1 MKRTIRNRTIGAVA
15 AAVAVGT
22 LSAPPAQAQQAYG
35 PVAQRAID
43 GARAYMKANNLESV
57 ELDVLLNSLY
67 RNSFPDFAAEWE
79 GLTGITLKSEPLG
92 YTDIPSKVM
101 GECVAKTGAFDI
113 FNDFPYTQPDAA
125 SCGVLHPLDEY
136 AAKYKPDFSGI
147 PEAFVAQQY
156 YNGKQYSFVLDGDH
170 IMLVLR
176 KDIVEN
182 PQAQAEFKAATGKD
196 LGCPATMADW
206 EEQAKFFHTKAGET
220 RWGITFEQPLYGA
233 MGYRSVNFS
242 HRHFPAYFGGLLFDA
257 DMNPQ
262 INTPQGIAAIEA
274 LASIVQYMP
283 EDIQGWGTPQI
294 YPFWGSGQA
303 YSVMSFPSIFGFGNA
318 NPDSKVKGKQLP
330 CVIPATTAGGEPV
343 RRAAEA
349 AGTSYMVSSH
359 SDQPELAYLF
369 IQWLTSP
376 SVGNRA
382 IAHPK
387 GFWDPFR
394 TQNLGV
400 EGIEAKFSREFLE
413 ETLENAKFTTSLL
426 YIEGHY
432 EYMKILDNNLAEVMN
447 GNKTAEQAAADI
459 EDGWNDVTE
468 DIGRDNQIDVWRKG
482 VEAGLYVDKL

>member
-1 MKRTIRNRTIGAVA
+1 MKHQIRHAILGAIAISAAIGVA
-15 AAVAVGT
+15 STGPVHG
-22 LSAPPAQAQQAYG
+22 QQD

-43 GARAYMKANNLESV
+43 GARAYVKEHNLENPK
-57 ELDVLLNSLY
+57 LDMLLNSLY
-67 RNSFPDFAAEWE
+67 RNSMPDFAARWKE
-79 GLTGITLKSEPLG
+79 LTGIEIVSEPLG

-125 SCGVLHPLDEY
+125 SCGVLQPLDEY

-147 PEAFVAQQY
+147 PAAFVAQQY

-182 PQAQAEFKAATGKD
+182 PQARAEFKAATGKD

-242 HRHFPAYFGGLLFDA
+242 HRHFPAYFGGLLFDEE
-257 DMNPQ
+257 MNPR
-262 INTPQGIAAIEA
+262 INTPQGIQAIKDF
-274 LASIVQYMP
+274 ASIVQYMP

-318 NPDSKVKGKQLP
+318 NPDSKVKGNQLP
-330 CVIPATTAGGEPV
+330 CVIPATTAVDPPA

-349 AGTSYMVSSH
+349 AGTSYMVSAY
-359 SDQPELAYLF
+359 SDNPELAYLF

-376 SVGNRA
+376 SVGNEA

-400 EGIEAKFSREFLE
+400 PGIEKKFSKEFLT
-413 ETLENAKFTTSLL
+413 ETLENAKYTTSLL

-447 GNKTAEQAAADI
+447 GNTTAEEAAEAV

-482 VEAGLYVDKL
+482 VEAGLYVDKF

>member
-1 MKRTIRNRTIGAVA
+1 MNNMKKYIVLAACLGVAAPAVA
-15 AAVAVGT
+15 
-22 LSAPPAQAQQAYG
+22 QQD
-35 PVAQRAID
+35 PVAQRAIE
-43 GARAYMKANNLESV
+43 GAKAYVAKHNLENP

-67 RNSFPDFAAEWE
+67 RNSFPDFAAEWKE
-79 GLTGITLKSEPLG
+79 LTGVEVASEPLG

-101 GECVAKTGAFDI
+101 GESVAKTGAFDI

-125 SCGVLHPLDEY
+125 SAGVLRPLDEY

-156 YNGKQYSFVLDGDH
+156 YNDKQYSFVLDGDH
-170 IMLVLR
+170 IILVLR

-182 PQAQAEFKAATGKD
+182 PKARAEFKAATGKE
-196 LGCPATMADW
+196 LGCPANMADW
-206 EEQAKFFHTKAGET
+206 EEQAKFFHTKAGQT
-220 RWGITFEQPLYGA
+220 RWGVTFEKPLYGA

-242 HRHFPAYFGGLLFDA
+242 HRHFPAYFGGLLFDK
-257 DMNPQ
+257 DMKPR
-262 INTPQGIAAIEA
+262 INTLQGIKAVKAF
-274 LASIVQYMP
+274 ASIVGYMP

-303 YSVMSFPSIFGFGNA
+303 YSVMSFPSIFGYGNA
-318 NPDSKVKGKQLP
+318 NPKSLVKNKQLP
-330 CVIPATTAGGEPV
+330 CVIPQAAGAPV

-349 AGTSYMVSSH
+349 AGTSYMVNAY
-359 SDQPELAYLF
+359 SDHPELAYLF

-394 TQNLGV
+394 KQNLGV
-400 EGIEAKFSREFLE
+400 PGIVKKFSNEFLE
-413 ETLENAKFTTSLL
+413 TTMKNAQYTTSLL

-432 EYMKILDNNLAEVMN
+432 EYMKILDNNLAAVMN
-447 GNKTAEQAAADI
+447 SNVTAEQAVAAI
-459 EDGWNDVTE
+459 EKGWNDVTE
-468 DIGRDNQIDVWRKG
+468 DIGRDNQIEVWRKG
-482 VEAGLYVDKL
+482 VKAGLYVDRL

>member
-1 MKRTIRNRTIGAVA
+1 MMRITTTTTMLALA
-15 AAVAVGT
+15 AALG
-22 LSAPPAQAQQAYG
+22 LSLASTNPVLAQED

-43 GARAYMKANNLESV
+43 GAKAYMKANNLTTV
-57 ELDVLLNSLY
+57 KLDVLLNSLY
-67 RNSFPDFAAEWE
+67 RNSFPDFAAEWKE
-79 GLTGITLKSEPLG
+79 LTGVELVSEPLG

-101 GECVAKTGAFDI
+101 GEAVAKTGAFDI

-125 SCGVLHPLDEY
+125 SAGTLHPLDAY
-136 AAKYKPDFSGI
+136 VAKYKPDFSGI
-147 PEAFVAQQY
+147 PDAFVAQQS

-182 PQAQAEFKAATGKD
+182 PLAQAEFKAATGKD
-196 LGCPATMADW
+196 LGCPDNMADW

-220 RWGITFEQPLYGA
+220 RWGVTFEQPLYGA
-233 MGYRSVNFS
+233 MAYRSVNFS
-242 HRHFPAYFGGLLFDA
+242 HRHFPAYFGGLLFDK
-257 DMNPQ
+257 DMNPR
-262 INTPQGIAAIEA
+262 INSAQGIKAIQD
-274 LASIVQYMP
+274 LASIVKYMP

-303 YSVMSFPSIFGFGNA
+303 YSVMSFPSIFGYGNA
-318 NPDSKVKGKQLP
+318 NPKSTVKGKQLP
-330 CVIPATTAGGEPV
+330 CLIPATDAPGTPV

-349 AGTSYMVSSH
+349 AGTSYMVNAY

-376 SVGNRA
+376 SIGNRA

-400 EGIEAKFSREFLE
+400 KGIQDKFSDEFLVK
-413 ETLENAKFTTSLL
+413 TTENAAFTTSLL

-432 EYMKILDNNLAEVMN
+432 EYMKILDNNLANVMG
-447 GNKTAEQAAADI
+447 GNITAEEAAARV
-459 EDGWNDVTE
+459 EKAWNAVTE
-468 DIGRDNQIDVWRKG
+468 DVGLENQIEAWRKG
-482 VEAGLYVDKL
+482 VDAGLYVDRF

>member
-1 MKRTIRNRTIGAVA
+1 MQNKTTATLLAFATALGLSVA
-15 AAVAVGT
+15 STNPV
-22 LSAPPAQAQQAYG
+22 LAQDD
-35 PVAQRAID
+35 PVAQRAIE
-43 GARAYMKANNLESV
+43 GARAYMKANNLTTV
-57 ELDVLLNSLY
+57 KLDVLLNSLY
-67 RNSFPDFAAEWE
+67 RNSFPDFAAEWKE
-79 GLTGITLKSEPLG
+79 LTGIELVSEPLG

-101 GECVAKTGAFDI
+101 GEAVAKTGAFDI

-125 SCGVLHPLDEY
+125 SAGVLKPLDEY
-136 AAKYKPDFSGI
+136 VAKYKPDFSGI
-147 PEAFVAQQY
+147 PEAFVAQQS

-182 PQAQAEFKAATGKD
+182 PLARAEFKAATGKD

-220 RWGITFEQPLYGA
+220 RWGVTFEQPLYGA

-242 HRHFPAYFGGLLFDA
+242 HRHFPAYFGGLLFDK

-262 INTPQGIAAIEA
+262 INTPQGIKAINA
-274 LASIVQYMP
+274 LSSIVKYMP

-303 YSVMSFPSIFGFGNA
+303 YSVMSFPSIFGYGNA
-318 NPDSKVKGKQLP
+318 NPNSTVKGKQLP
-330 CVIPATTAGGEPV
+330 CVIPLTEAPAQPV

-349 AGTSYMVSSH
+349 AGTSYMVNSY

-376 SVGNRA
+376 SIGNRA

-400 EGIEAKFSREFLE
+400 EGIQAKFSNEFLE
-413 ETLENAKFTTSLL
+413 KTLENAKFTTSLL

-432 EYMKILDNNLAEVMN
+432 EYMKILDNNLTDVMS
-447 GNKTAEQAAADI
+447 GNITAEKAAADI
-459 EDGWNDVTE
+459 EKAWNAVTE
-468 DIGRDNQIDVWRKG
+468 DIGRKEQIAAWRKG
-482 VEAGLYVDKL
+482 VDAGLYVDRF

>member
-1 MKRTIRNRTIGAVA
+1 MKNCLIKSSVIALAGAVGLSLI
-15 AAVAVGT
+15 GT
-22 LSAPPAQAQQAYG
+22 APVLAQQD

-43 GARAYMKANNLESV
+43 GAKAYVKAKGLQNPK
-57 ELDVLLNSLY
+57 LDMLLNSLY
-67 RNSFPDFAAEWE
+67 RNSLPDFAAEWKE
-79 GLTGITLKSEPLG
+79 LTGVEIVSEPLG

-101 GECVAKTGAFDI
+101 GEAVAKTGAFDI

-125 SCGVLHPLDEY
+125 GAGVLHPLDEY

-182 PQAQAEFKAATGKD
+182 PQARAEFKAATGKD

-220 RWGITFEQPLYGA
+220 RWGIKFEQPLYGA
-233 MGYRSVNFS
+233 MAYRSTNFS
-242 HRHFPAYFGGLLFDA
+242 HRHFPAYFGGLLFDK
-257 DMNPQ
+257 DMNPR
-262 INTPQGIAAIEA
+262 INSAQGVKAINA
-274 LASIVQYMP
+274 FASIVKYMP

-303 YSVMSFPSIFGFGNA
+303 YSVMSFPSIFGYGNA
-318 NPDSKVKGKQLP
+318 NPNSTVKGMQTP
-330 CVIPATTAGGEPV
+330 CVIPATDAGGKMV

-349 AGTSYMVSSH
+349 AGTSYMVNSY
-359 SDQPELAYLF
+359 SDDPELAYLF

-394 TQNLGV
+394 TQNLGDA
-400 EGIEAKFSREFLE
+400 GIIEKFSNEFLE
-413 ETLENAKFTTSLL
+413 KTMENSQYTTSLL

-432 EYMKILDNNLAEVMN
+432 EYMKILDNNLADVMN
-447 GNKTAEQAAADI
+447 GNLAAEKAAENI
-459 EDGWNDVTE
+459 EERWNDVTE
-468 DIGRDNQIDVWRKG
+468 DIGRKEQIEVWRKG
-482 VEAGLYVDKL
+482 VEAGLYVDKF

>member
-1 MKRTIRNRTIGAVA
+1 MRSKRLGIVTPALAG
-15 AAVAVGT
+15 AAVFSLASVTT
-22 LSAPPAQAQQAYG
+22 LAADYG

-43 GARAYMKANNLESV
+43 GAKAYVAQNNLKDAK
-57 ELDVLLNSLY
+57 LDILLNSLY
-67 RNSFPDFAAEWE
+67 RNAMPDFAAEWKQ
-79 GLTGITLKSEPLG
+79 LTGVTINSEPLG

-101 GECVAKTGAFDI
+101 GEAVAKTGAFDI

-125 SCGVLHPLDEY
+125 SAGVLKALDDY

-147 PEAFVAQQY
+147 AEAFVAQQY

-170 IMLVLR
+170 IILVLR

-182 PQAQAEFKAATGKD
+182 PAARAEFKAATGKD

-206 EEQAKFFHTKAGET
+206 EEQARFFHTKAGQK
-220 RWGITFEQPLYGA
+220 RFGIMFEKPLYGA
-233 MGYRSVNFS
+233 MGYRSINFS
-242 HRHFPAYFGGLLFDA
+242 HRHFPAYFGGLLFDK
-257 DMNPQ
+257 DMKPQ
-262 INTPQGIAAIEA
+262 INTPQGIKAIQGF
-274 LASIVQYMP
+274 ASVVQYMP

-303 YSVMSFPSIFGFGNA
+303 YSVMSFPSIFGYGNA
-318 NPDSKVKGKQLP
+318 NPKSVVKGLQLP
-330 CVIPATTAGGEPV
+330 CVIPAADTTGV

-349 AGTSYMVSSH
+349 AGTSYMVNSY
-359 SDQPELAYLF
+359 SDHPELAYLF

-400 EGIEAKFSREFLE
+400 PGIIKKFSNEFLE
-413 ETLENAKFTTSLL
+413 TTMKNAEYTTSLL

-432 EYMKILDNNLAEVMN
+432 EYMKILDNNLADVMN
-447 GNKTAEQAAADI
+447 KNISAERAAEKI
-459 EDGWNDVTE
+459 ESGWNDVTD
-468 DIGRDNQIDVWRKG
+468 DIGRDNQIPVWRKG
-482 VEAGLYVDKL
+482 VEAGLYVDRFK

>member
-1 MKRTIRNRTIGAVA
+1 MKRIMQTASRAAIACVLAAGLA
-15 AAVAVGT
+15 AAG
-22 LSAPPAQAQQAYG
+22 SASAQED
-35 PVAQRAID
+35 PVAKRAVE
-43 GARAYMKANNLESV
+43 GARAYVKAHNLENPKI
-57 ELDVLLNSLY
+57 DILLNSLY
-67 RNSFPDFAAEWE
+67 RNSIPDFGARWKEM
-79 GLTGITLKSEPLG
+79 TGVEIVSEPLG
-92 YTDIPSKVM
+92 YTDIPAKVM

-125 SCGVLHPLDEY
+125 SCGVLQPLDEY
-136 AAKYKPDFSGI
+136 VAKYKPDFSGI
-147 PEAFVAQQY
+147 PEAFVAQQSY
-156 YNGKQYSFVLDGDH
+156 DGKQYSFVLDGDH

-182 PQAQAEFKAATGKD
+182 KQAQAEFKAATGKD

-220 RWGITFEQPLYGA
+220 RWGVTFDKPLYGA

-242 HRHFPAYFGGLLFDA
+242 HRHFPAYFGGLLFDE
-257 DMNPQ
+257 DMKPR
-262 INTPQGIAAIEA
+262 INSPQGIQAIKEIS
-274 LASIVQYMP
+274 SIVKYMP

-303 YSVMSFPSIFGFGNA
+303 YSVMSFPSIFGYGNA
-318 NPDSKVKGKQLP
+318 NPDSTVKGKQKP
-330 CVIPATTAGGEPV
+330 CVIPATTAPGTQV

-359 SDQPELAYLF
+359 SDHPELAYLF

-376 SVGNRA
+376 SIGNEA

-400 EGIEAKFSREFLE
+400 EGIITKFSNEFLE
-413 ETLENAKFTTSLL
+413 TTLENAKYTTSLL

-432 EYMKILDNNLAEVMN
+432 EYMKILDNNLADVMG
-447 GNKTAEQAAADI
+447 GNITPEQAAKNV
-459 EDGWNDVTE
+459 EDGWNGVTE
-468 DIGRDNQIDVWRKG
+468 DIGRDNQVEVWRKG
-482 VEAGLYVDKL
+482 VEAGLYIDKF

>member
-1 MKRTIRNRTIGAVA
+1 MARSNTQTSMVAIVA
-15 AAVAVGT
+15 AFGLSVLGT
-22 LSAPPAQAQQAYG
+22 IPVQAQQD

-43 GARAYMKANNLESV
+43 GARAYVAEHNLKDPK
-57 ELDVLLNSLY
+57 LDVLLNSLY
-67 RNSFPDFAAEWE
+67 RNSFPDFAAEWKE
-79 GLTGITLKSEPLG
+79 LTGVELVSEPLG

-101 GECVAKTGAFDI
+101 GEAVAKTGAFDM

-125 SCGVLHPLDEY
+125 SAGVLQPLDEY

-147 PEAFVAQQY
+147 PAAFVAQQY

-182 PQAQAEFKAATGKD
+182 PLARAEFKAATGKE
-196 LGCPATMADW
+196 LGCPDTMADW
-206 EEQAKFFHTKAGET
+206 EEQAEFFNTKAGQT
-220 RWGITFEQPLYGA
+220 RWGVTFEQPLYGA
-233 MGYRSVNFS
+233 MAYRSVNFS
-242 HRHFPAYFGGLLFDA
+242 HRHFPAYFGGLLFDK
-257 DMNPQ
+257 DMNPK
-262 INTPQGIAAIEA
+262 IDTPQGIAAIKS
-274 LASIVQYMP
+274 LASIVKYMP

-303 YSVMSFPSIFGFGNA
+303 YSVMSFPSIFGYGNA
-318 NPDSKVKGKQLP
+318 NPTSTVKGKQLP
-330 CVIPATTAGGEPV
+330 CVIPATTAGGTPV

-349 AGTSYMVSSH
+349 AGTSYMVNSYGDH
-359 SDQPELAYLF
+359 PELAYLF

-394 TQNLGV
+394 KQNLGV
-400 EGIEAKFSREFLE
+400 KGIQEKFSNEFLE
-413 ETLENAKFTTSLL
+413 KTMENAEYTTSLL

-432 EYMKILDNNLAEVMN
+432 EYMKILDNNLSDVMN
-447 GNKTAEQAAADI
+447 GNITAEQAAKKVAK
-459 EDGWNDVTE
+459 GWNGVTE
-468 DIGRDNQIDVWRKG
+468 DIGRDNQIKVWRTG
-482 VEAGLYVDKL
+482 VEAGLYVDRF